1 MKFDGLIFDLDGT
14 LADTVPDIAAS
25 MATAM
30 ASIDLPAPTEKQVR
44 RAVGAGVTV
53 LVERLVRDATKRPVV
68 QKAFLAHYAEHLADS
83 TALYPGVKETLDTL
97 SALPMA
103 IVTNKPEGLSR
114 RIVEALGIARH
125 FRAIV
130 GGDSLPVKK
139 PNPLALAPALSA
151 LGGSRPLFVGDSGID
166 LATARAAGIAFV
178 AVTYGYHGP
187 GELDGA
193 SQTVDHFSEL
203 VPLLR

>member
-1 MKFDGLIFDLDGT
+1 MKVDGLIFDLDGT
-14 LADTVPDIAAS
+14 LADTVPDIATS
-25 MATAM
+25 MAHAM
-30 ASIDLPAPTEKQVR
+30 SSTGLPPATDKQVR

-53 LVERLVRDATKRPVV
+53 LVERLVRDASKRAAVL
-68 QKAFLAHYAEHLADS
+68 KAFLAHYADHLVDA
-83 TALYPGVKETLDTL
+83 TTLYPGVPETLDAL
-97 SALPMA
+97 APLPMS

-114 RIVEALGIARH
+114 TIVAKLGIARH

-130 GGDSLPVKK
+130 GGDSLPMKK
-139 PNPLALAPALSA
+139 PDPLALAPALSA
-151 LGGSRPLFVGDSGID
+151 LGGSRPLLVGDSGID

-193 SQTVDHFSEL
+193 AQTVDSFSEL
-203 VPLLR
+203 VSLLR